1 MKPEEIH
8 MSDQT
13 SHRFSAMVGND
24 EFVIETGKL
33 AEQAG
38 GAVSVR
44 IGDTVVF
51 GAATMSAIA
60 REGID
65 FFPLSVD
72 YEEKLYAAGRIP
84 GSFMRREGRPSTASI
99 LIARVTDR
107 PLRPLFPKDLRNEV
121 QVIVMPLSHDQEN
134 HADIPAI
141 VAASAALHISDV
153 PWGGPIGA
161 VRIGM
166 IDGEFI
172 VNPTIPMMEDSA
184 LDLRLAGTADA
195 IIMVEA
201 GANEVDEETMV
212 KALHFGHE
220 AMQPL
225 IQMQEEMRAQ
235 LGKPKRE
242 YTPTAVNEA
251 LAREVED
258 KIHGEIAHIVANKVE
273 RDERNAALDTLRERL
288 MEEYEAVEPDETET
302 VNLGDVREALNDTL
316 KKEVRR
322 RILEDGIR
330 PDGRD
335 YTTIRPLSA
344 EVDTIP
350 RVHGSGL
357 FKRGQTQV
365 LSICTLGTPR
375 DSQPLDGLY
384 PEDTKRYMH
393 HYNFPP
399 YSTGETW
406 MMRGPK
412 RREIGHGALAE
423 AALLPMIP
431 PEDQFPY
438 TIRVVSEVMSSNG
451 STSMASVCGSTL
463 ALMATG
469 VPLIRPVAGIAMG
482 LIKEGERYA
491 VLTDIQGMEDHLGDM
506 DFKVAGT
513 ERGIT
518 ALQMDIKIKGVSDE
532 IMRQALAQARDA
544 RMKILEVLHAAIP
557 EPRAELNPYAP
568 RIETVK
574 INVEKIGMV
583 IGPGGK
589 MIRSIQ
595 EKTDTKIDI
604 GEDGTVFIASADGP
618 SADRARDMILALTEE
633 PELGR
638 IYTGRVTRVE
648 NYGAFVEVLPGQ
660 DGLVP
665 ISQLADHHI
674 VSAEDEVSVG
684 DEIMVMITDID
695 ADKKIRLS
703 RQAVLEG
710 WTLEEARAADTR
722 IGSGGSRGGR
732 SGGRGGDRGGR
743 GGGRGGD
750 RDRRGGGDR
759 DRRSGGGGYDRN
771 RGSGGGSGGGGRS
784 GGGAGYGG
792 NRD

>member
-1 MKPEEIH
+1 MDSNNTMPA
-8 MSDQT
+8 
-13 SHRFSAMVGND
+13 SHRFAATIGDREVT
-24 EFVIETGKL
+24 IETGKL

-38 GAVSVR
+38 GAVVVR
-44 IGDTVVF
+44 MGDTMVF
-51 GAATMSAIA
+51 ATATMSALV

-84 GSFMRREGRPSTASI
+84 GSFMRREGRPSEASI

-107 PLRPLFPKDLRNEV
+107 PLRPLFPADLRNEV
-121 QVIVMPLSHDQEN
+121 QVIVTPLSHDQEN
-134 HADIPAI
+134 HADMLAI
-141 VAASAALHISDV
+141 LAASAALHISDV

-161 VRIGM
+161 VRVGL
-166 IDGEFI
+166 IDGEF
-172 VNPTIPMMEDSA
+172 VLNPTIPEMENSL
-184 LDLRLAGTADA
+184 LDLRMAGTEDA

-201 GANEVDEETMV
+201 GASEVDEETMIR
-212 KALHFGHE
+212 ALRFGHE
-220 AMQPL
+220 SMQGL
-225 IQMQEEMRAQ
+225 IAVQNQMREQV
-235 LGKPKRE
+235 GKPKRE
-242 YTPTAVNEA
+242 YEPAAVNTA
-251 LAREVED
+251 LADEVEA
-258 KIHGEIAHIVANKVE
+258 KITGEIAQIVANRLE
-273 RDERNAALDTLRERL
+273 RDDRNAALDELRERL
-288 MEEYEAVEPDETET
+288 LAEYEQTYAASPEEAVS
-302 VNLGDVREALNDTL
+302 LKQVREALNDTL

-335 YTTIRPLSA
+335 YTTIRPLAA
-344 EVDTIP
+344 EVDVIP

-406 MMRGPK
+406 FLRGPK

-423 AALLPMIP
+423 TALRPMIP
-431 PEDQFPY
+431 PEDEFPY

-482 LIKEGERYA
+482 LIKEGDRFA

-513 ERGIT
+513 AQGIT

-544 RMKILEVLHAAIP
+544 RLQILDVMLKVIP
-557 EPRAELNPYAP
+557 EPRAELSQYAP
-568 RIETVK
+568 RIEIIH
-574 INVEKIGMV
+574 INTEKIGAV

-589 MIRSIQ
+589 VIRSIQ
-595 EKTDTKIDI
+595 DKTNTKIDI
-604 GEDGTVFIASADGP
+604 AEDGTIFVASSDGP
-618 SADRARDMILALTEE
+618 SADRARDMILALVEE

-638 IYTGRVTRVE
+638 IYTGRVVRVE
-648 NYGAFVEVLPGQ
+648 AYGAFVELLPGQ

-665 ISQLADHHI
+665 RDQLADHP
-674 VSAEDEVSVG
+674 VTRTEDEVQVN

-695 ADKKIRLS
+695 AGGKIRLS

-710 WTLEEARAADTR
+710 WTLEQARAADSR
-722 IGSGGSRGGR
+722 IGSGGGGG
-732 SGGRGGDRGGR
+732 SRGGR
-743 GGGRGGD
+743 GGGRGDRGRGGDRGRSGD
-750 RDRRGGGDR
+750 RDRSGDRGRGSDRGRGGDR
-759 DRRSGGGGYDRN
+759 GGY
-771 RGSGGGSGGGGRS
+771 GGGRGDR
-784 GGGAGYGG
+784 GG
-792 NRD
+792 RD